1 MQMHVFTKR
10 EEVDTA
16 EAIIEKKETRLA
28 QIRYSSV
35 LSTITSSYTTRQYTQ
50 AFTYVVIA
58 VLPTGNFC
66 KKGSK

>member
-50 AFTYVVIA
+50 AFTQGLQWCQLVTFVK
-58 VLPTGNFC
+58 N
-66 KKGSK
+66 K